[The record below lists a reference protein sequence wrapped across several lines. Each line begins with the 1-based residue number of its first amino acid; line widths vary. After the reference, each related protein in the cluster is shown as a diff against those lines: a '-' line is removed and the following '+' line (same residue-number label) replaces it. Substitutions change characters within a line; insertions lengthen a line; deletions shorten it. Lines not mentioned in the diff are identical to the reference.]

1 VVYKVIKVFLFYTV
15 FLYGQN
21 QDMPIDGIAAIVG
34 ENIILKSDVSQ
45 VVGITALQM
54 GLDASKDKAALEKL
68 QANVLGSLI
77 DQKVILEMAKLDS
90 IEVAEKDVESAL
102 EQQIETF
109 ILRAGTEQ
117 MAETMLGQSLNDF
130 RREYWYD
137 MRDRLITEQY
147 QQQLIMSVNIN
158 RENVV
163 DFFSN
168 YRDSLPVFPIKMKIS
183 HLLVRIKPSENN
195 RLDAEKKINAIR
207 DRIIAGESFSDLAEL
222 YSADPGSKNNGG
234 SLGYIRRNQMV
245 KDFETVAF
253 TQKTNTLSEPIET
266 SFGFHILETT
276 EKSGEKIKVR
286 HILISPEITEEDET
300 NTYNYAMTLRDSSKS
315 LRSFKKLVTK
325 YSDDEPTK
333 KIGGDLGWIT
343 PTSSP
348 IPAIAEVLGLL
359 EKNECSRPVKSDHG
373 YHLLWVE
380 AVKPGGLPSLET
392 HWVEIEEI
400 ALNHKRMKYFQEWV
414 VDARAKLF
422 IDIKK

>member
-1 VVYKVIKVFLFYTV
+1 MFFLS
-15 FLYGQN
+15 GQN
-21 QDMPIDGIAAIVG
+21 QNMPIDGIAAIVG

-54 GLDASKDKAALEKL
+54 GLDITKDRAALEKL
-68 QANVLGSLI
+68 QGNVLGSLI

-90 IEVAEKDVESAL
+90 IEVAEKDVENAL

-109 ILRAGTEQ
+109 IVRAGSEQ

-137 MRDRLITEQY
+137 MHDRLITEQY
-147 QQQLIMSVNIN
+147 QQQLIMSVNIK

-168 YRDSLPVFPIKMKIS
+168 YRDSLPMFPITMKIS
-183 HLLVRIKPSENN
+183 HLLVRIKPSEKN

-207 DRIIAGESFSDLAEL
+207 NRILAGESFSNLAEI

-253 TQKTNTLSEPIET
+253 TQEINTLSKPVET
-266 SFGFHILETT
+266 PFGFHILETT

-300 NTYNYAMTLRDSSKS
+300 NTYNYAMALRDSSKS
-315 LRSFKKLVTK
+315 LDSFKKLVTK

-343 PTSSP
+343 PANSP

-359 EKNECSRPVKSDHG
+359 EKDECSRPVKSDHG

-380 AVKPGGLPSLET
+380 AIKPGGLPSLET

-400 ALNHKRMKYFQEWV
+400 ALNHKRMKYFQDWV
-414 VDARAKLF
+414 AAARTNFF

>member
-1 VVYKVIKVFLFYTV
+1 MYKFIKFLLPYIF

-45 VVGITALQM
+45 VVGMTALQR
-54 GLDASKDKAALEKL
+54 GLDISKDSTLFEKL
-68 QANVLGSLI
+68 QGDVLGSLI

-90 IEVAEKDVESAL
+90 IEVAEKDVERAL

-109 ILRAGTEQ
+109 IMRAGTEK

-163 DFFSN
+163 NFFTS
-168 YRDSLPVFPIKMKIS
+168 YKDSLPIFPVTMKIR
-183 HLLVRIKPSENN
+183 HLLIRIKPSEKS
-195 RLDAEKKINAIR
+195 RSDAEKKINTIR
-207 DRIIAGESFSDLAEL
+207 ERILSGESFSALAEI

-245 KDFETVAF
+245 KEFETIAF
-253 TQKTNTLSEPIET
+253 TQKINMLSEPVET

-286 HILISPEITEEDET
+286 HILISPAITEEDET

-315 LRSFKKLVTK
+315 LASFKKLVTK

-343 PTSSP
+343 PTNSP

-359 EKNECSRPVKSDHG
+359 EKDECSRPVKSDLG

-380 AVKPGGLPSLET
+380 AVKPGGRASLET
-392 HWVEIEEI
+392 HWIEIEEI
-400 ALNHKRMKYFQEWV
+400 ALNHKRMEYFQEWV
-414 VDARAKLF
+414 VAARTNIF

>member
-1 VVYKVIKVFLFYTV
+1 VYKFIKTLLPCLFFLC
-15 FLYGQN
+15 GQN

-45 VVGITALQM
+45 VVGMTALQR
-54 GLDASKDKAALEKL
+54 GLDISKDSTLLEKL
-68 QANVLGSLI
+68 QGDVLGSLI

-90 IEVAEKDVESAL
+90 IEVAEKDVERAL

-109 ILRAGTEQ
+109 IMRAGTEK

-163 DFFSN
+163 NFFTS
-168 YRDSLPVFPIKMKIS
+168 YKDSLPIYPVTMKIR
-183 HLLVRIKPSENN
+183 HLLIRIKPSEKS
-195 RLDAEKKINAIR
+195 RSDAEKKINTVR
-207 DRIIAGESFSDLAEL
+207 ERILSGESFSALAEI

-245 KDFETVAF
+245 KEFETIAF
-253 TQKTNTLSEPIET
+253 TQKINMLSEPVET

-286 HILISPEITEEDET
+286 HILISPAITEEDET
-300 NTYNYAMTLRDSSKS
+300 NTYNYAMMLRDSSKS
-315 LRSFKKLVTK
+315 LASFKKLVTK

-343 PTSSP
+343 PTNSP

-359 EKNECSRPVKSDHG
+359 EKDECSRPVKSDLG

-380 AVKPGGLPSLET
+380 AVKPGGRPSLET
-392 HWVEIEEI
+392 HWIEIEEI
-400 ALNHKRMKYFQEWV
+400 ALNHKRMEYFQEWV
-414 VDARAKLF
+414 VAARTNIF

>member
-1 VVYKVIKVFLFYTV
+1 MVYKVIKAFLFYAV
-15 FLYGQN
+15 FLHGQN

-54 GLDASKDKAALEKL
+54 GLDAGKDKAALEKL

-183 HLLVRIKPSENN
+183 HLLVRIKPSEKN

-207 DRIIAGESFSDLAEL
+207 DRIFAGESFSDLAKM

-245 KDFETVAF
+245 KGFETIAF
-253 TQKTNTLSEPIET
+253 TQKTNTLSKPIET

-315 LRSFKKLVTK
+315 LGSFKNLVTL
-325 YSDDEPTK
+325 SRFS
-333 KIGGDLGWIT
+333 LS
-343 PTSSP
+343 TSN
-348 IPAIAEVLGLL
+348 I
-359 EKNECSRPVKSDHG
+359 
-373 YHLLWVE
+373 
-380 AVKPGGLPSLET
+380 
-392 HWVEIEEI
+392 
-400 ALNHKRMKYFQEWV
+400 
-414 VDARAKLF
+414 
-422 IDIKK
+422 

>member
-1 VVYKVIKVFLFYTV
+1 MYKFIKTLLPCLFFLC
-15 FLYGQN
+15 GQN

-45 VVGITALQM
+45 VVGMTALQR
-54 GLDASKDKAALEKL
+54 GLDVSKDRAVLEKL
-68 QANVLGSLI
+68 QGVVLGSLI

-90 IEVAEKDVESAL
+90 IEVAEKDVERAL

-109 ILRAGTEQ
+109 IMRAGTEK

-163 DFFSN
+163 NFFTS
-168 YRDSLPVFPIKMKIS
+168 YKDSLPIFPVTMKIR
-183 HLLVRIKPSENN
+183 HLLIRIKPSEKS
-195 RLDAEKKINAIR
+195 RSDAEKKINTVR
-207 DRIIAGESFSDLAEL
+207 ERILSGESFSALAEI

-245 KDFETVAF
+245 KEFETIAF
-253 TQKTNTLSEPIET
+253 TQKINMLSEPVET

-286 HILISPEITEEDET
+286 HILISPAITEEDET
-300 NTYNYAMTLRDSSKS
+300 NTYNYAMMLRDSSKS
-315 LRSFKKLVTK
+315 LASFKKLVTK

-343 PTSSP
+343 PTNSP

-359 EKNECSRPVKSDHG
+359 EKDECSRPVKSDLG

-380 AVKPGGLPSLET
+380 AVKPGGRPSLET

-400 ALNHKRMKYFQEWV
+400 ALNHKRMEYFQEWV
-414 VDARAKLF
+414 EAARTNIF

>member
-1 VVYKVIKVFLFYTV
+1 
-15 FLYGQN
+15 
-21 QDMPIDGIAAIVG
+21 MPIDGVAAIVG

-183 HLLVRIKPSENN
+183 HLLVKIKPSENN

-245 KDFETVAF
+245 KEFETVAF
-253 TQKTNTLSEPIET
+253 TQKTNTLSEPVET